1 MIPPVRGR
9 GPEPVGGGAAD
20 GRSCNRAAGWGRRI
34 APRAGSPSAILA
46 ATVAPATVAAR
57 QPPLRAGTAAPG
69 PQVTGSPGRWEG
81 AEVSEALAITI
92 VAMLLAGYAL
102 IARRLATTPITG
114 PMVFLTAGIVLG
126 PLGTDSLAGLTAE
139 SVRVVVE
146 MALVLVLFTDAAA
159 FRLRWRRS
167 DLELPARLLLIG
179 LPLTVVLGAVTA
191 VVVLTD
197 ISPVGAAALAVILAP
212 TDAALGQA
220 IVSNP
225 LVPSRIRNALNIEG
239 GLNDGLAVPFLSL
252 VIAAA
257 ELEAGGDSLR
267 VIQTFAGALIPA
279 IVIGIAI
286 GAAGGWLLTQAR
298 RRGWTSPGWEAIAVI
313 AFALLCYAAA
323 DAVHASGF
331 VAAFVGG
338 LAFGRATRAELEQT
352 PEAAE
357 GITHLV
363 SLLAF
368 MIVGASVFD
377 PELAVVTA
385 PMIVYAI
392 LSLTVVRMLPV
403 AVSMIGSRL
412 QPLTIL
418 YLGWSGPRGL
428 ATIVFATILLLD
440 VTEPGTRAV
449 VAVAVVTSLISVY
462 AHGLTAWPFSARFGR
477 WYGSLEASGAALAE
491 AEPVDQPLVR
501 PRLDPRFALPVVT
514 EPEQPTRPPS

>member
-1 MIPPVRGR
+1 MLG
-9 GPEPVGGGAAD
+9 
-20 GRSCNRAAGWGRRI
+20 
-34 APRAGSPSAILA
+34 
-46 ATVAPATVAAR
+46 ATVAPASGPR
-57 QPPLRAGTAAPG
+57 EPPLRDGCPTHGT
-69 PQVTGSPGRWEG
+69 TRWN
-81 AEVSEALAITI
+81 ADVSEALVITI
-92 VAMLLAGYAL
+92 VATLLAGYAL
-102 IARRLATTPITG
+102 VARRLATTPITG

-126 PLGTDSLAGLTAE
+126 PLVTDSLRGVTAE

-146 MALVLVLFTDAAA
+146 TALVLVLFTDAAT

-167 DLELPARLLLIG
+167 ELELPARLLLIG
-179 LPLTVVLGAVTA
+179 LPLTVALGAVTA
-191 VVVLTD
+191 TVVLTD
-197 ISPVGAAALAVILAP
+197 ISPLGAAALAVILAP

-225 LVPSRIRNALNIEG
+225 LVPARIRNALNIES
-239 GLNDGLAVPFLSL
+239 GLNDGLAVPILSL

-257 ELEAGGDSLR
+257 GLEAGGDSLH

-279 IVIGIAI
+279 IVVGIVS
-286 GAAGGWLLTQAR
+286 GAAGGWLLTLAR
-298 RRGWTSPGWEAIAVI
+298 RRGWTSPGWEAVAVI
-313 AFALLCYAAA
+313 ALALLSYAAS

-338 LAFGRATRAELEQT
+338 LAFGRATRAELEHT

-368 MIVGASVFD
+368 LIVGAAVFD
-377 PELAVVTA
+377 PELALVTA
-385 PMIVYAI
+385 PMVVYAI

-412 QPLTIL
+412 RPLTIL

-440 VTEPGTRAV
+440 VSEPDVKAV
-449 VAVAVVTSLISVY
+449 VAVAVITSLISVY
-462 AHGLTAWPFSARFGR
+462 AHGLTAWPFSARYGR
-477 WYGSLEASGAALAE
+477 WCGRLEASGAALAE
-491 AEPVDQPLVR
+491 DEPVEQPVVR
-501 PRLDPRFALPVVT
+501 PRLDPRFALPVAT
-514 EPEQPTRPPS
+514 EPGQRTRPPS